1 MAEDRVKFSAE
12 EEKSIS
18 LKSTEAHNLLQRVAG
33 LRKLMAKLKTSGD
46 PKSLF
51 QERQSKYN
59 KVSEAILEI
68 SEAEKPNKNVADVTK
83 AIASNGPR
91 CILSLD
97 DAVTV
102 LRSLAQTESKS
113 DHVITKA
120 EVDSAVD
127 LKVRSFFS
135 HQAGNEFERNW
146 TKDRG
151 NRKTFETKRK
161 FDGPSS
167 SKNSS
172 KKGPLYPKGKRFK
185 LSDLVGNSCMDC
197 GSTQHIR
204 GDSECKHPSF
214 ATRKLRE
221 AKSKQEDDSSDGE
234 TPSNQEGYFIRAPS
248 VPRSKEP
255 RRWNSIKIRYPTATA

>member
-1 MAEDRVKFSAE
+1 M
-12 EEKSIS
+12 
-18 LKSTEAHNLLQRVAG
+18 AG
-33 LRKLMAKLKTSGD
+33 LRKSMAKLKTSGV

-51 QERQSKYN
+51 RELQSKFN
-59 KVSEAILEI
+59 KVAEAVLEI
-68 SEAEKPNKNVADVTK
+68 GEAEKRNKNVADVTK
-83 AIASNGPR
+83 AKASNGPR

-102 LRSLAQTESKS
+102 LRCLAQTGSKS

-135 HQAGNEFERNW
+135 HHTGNESDRNS

-151 NRKTFETKRK
+151 NRKTFGTKRK
-161 FDGPSS
+161 FDGTSS

-185 LSDLVGNSCMDC
+185 LFDLVGNSCMDC
-197 GSTQHIR
+197 GSTQHMR
-204 GDSECKHPSF
+204 GDPECKLPSF

-221 AKSKQEDDSSDGE
+221 AKSKQEDDSSDEE
-234 TPSNQEGYFIRAPS
+234 TPSNREGYFHPG
-248 VPRSKEP
+248 SK
-255 RRWNSIKIRYPTATA
+255 RTKGKGAS